1 MVKPP
6 KTMQPEAVDLKKAG
20 RDVQKSFEEDSFRNY
35 MARKIDMQRKQFG
48 LLLPPPP
55 VGIREPNS
63 ENTDS
68 ANLDQSGGSPA
79 RPKTIRFAPDT
90 FEPRISSTGK
100 RRQKRG
106 KKFGVTSVLKRLKR
120 KHGKG
125 VDTVPRY
132 EVTAKDVSPGDSHI
146 DRDAT
151 VRADARALAFSQ
163 PVANSDPIANQQMAT
178 GVGSLRKH
186 RADLFFSGVVVMVNG
201 YTEPDI
207 ETLQRMLH
215 KHGGDLE
222 RYETSRITHII
233 AENLS
238 TAKAKMYQRQR
249 NARPV
254 CKPKWIVDCVH
265 ADKLLPIAS
274 YVLREVKDDATCGTK
289 SIVSFFQGNA
299 CQGDNVNATL
309 IESKLY
315 AGNSPVDR
323 PLTTGGVRVRDER
336 TMSSDGAP
344 IVSEPNDLITLNYDD
359 ADTEKQSIQGTN
371 SKSPTDQRYVNGR
384 VRTVGTDPNF
394 LESFF
399 ASSRLSFIGS
409 YKQRA
414 KQSKKNHQSV
424 DGTSNERF
432 VFHVDMD
439 CFFAAVALRKYPQL
453 RDKPVAISHLAEK
466 KDATDRMRT
475 TTHVSADSTSECAT
489 CNYEARKFG
498 IKKGMFLGR
507 AKTLCPDLV
516 ILPYDFEGY
525 EEVSDAVSAILDR
538 YASENSG
545 YVEHVSCDEA
555 YVEFHMQIAGGTSSV
570 ETVRELA
577 ESIRME
583 IFDVTQCT
591 ATVGVGQNKLLAK
604 LATDHV
610 KPNKS
615 FVIEDY
621 RDLLRTM
628 KLREL
633 HGIGYRMERKLA
645 EEKLGTVQDVWD
657 MGARGE
663 SELCRILGPALGKKI
678 FGFCHGKDD
687 RPIQP
692 AERKTIGAEVSCL

>member
-55 VGIREPNS
+55 VEENRKPNA
-63 ENTDS
+63 ENSDS
-68 ANLDQSGGSPA
+68 ANLDPPGGSPA

-90 FEPRISSTGK
+90 FEPRISTTRKRKQKQGK
-100 RRQKRG
+100 Q
-106 KKFGVTSVLKRLKR
+106 FGVSSVLKRLKR

-125 VDTVPRY
+125 IDTAPSY
-132 EVTAKDVSPGDSHI
+132 EVTAKDASSGDSHM

-151 VRADARALAFSQ
+151 MRADAKALAFSQ
-163 PVANSDPIANQQMAT
+163 PVASSYPIVKQQMAT
-178 GVGSLRKH
+178 GKESLRKH

-249 NARPV
+249 KARPV
-254 CKPKWIVDCVH
+254 CKPKWIVDCVQ
-265 ADKLLPIAS
+265 AGKLLSIAS
-274 YVLREVKDDATCGTK
+274 YVLCEVKDDATCGTK

-299 CQGDNVNATL
+299 CQGDEVNAALVESTL
-309 IESKLY
+309 C
-315 AGNSPVDR
+315 AGNSPVDS
-323 PLTTGGVRVRDER
+323 PLTTGGTRVRDEWA
-336 TMSSDGAP
+336 MSIDGAP
-344 IVSEPNDLITLNYDD
+344 IVNEPNDLISLNVED
-359 ADTEKQSIQGTN
+359 ADTEKQSIQGPK
-371 SKSPTDQRYVNGR
+371 SRSPTDQRYINCR

-414 KQSKKNHQSV
+414 KQSAKNHQSV
-424 DGTSNERF
+424 AGTSSEQF

-439 CFFAAVALRKYPQL
+439 CFFAAVALRKYPEL
-453 RDKPVAISHLAEK
+453 RNKPVAISHLGEK
-466 KDATDRMRT
+466 RDATDGMRAT
-475 TTHVSADSTSECAT
+475 AHVSADSTSECAT

-507 AKTLCPDLV
+507 ARTLCPDLV

-555 YVEFHMQIAGGTSSV
+555 YVEFHIQIADGTSSV

-615 FVIEDY
+615 FVIEQY

-645 EEKLGTVQDVWD
+645 EEELGTVQDVWD
-657 MGARGE
+657 MGTRGE

-692 AERKTIGAEVSCL
+692 AERKTIGAEVSS